1 MICGHT
7 KTETSDDYAKAAVHI
22 PYSFTVE
29 LPDRGQY
36 GFLLPANQILT
47 VGRELWATAGVV
59 CSALLSDQ
67 Y

>member
-1 MICGHT
+1 MFPSLYHFAILQ
-7 KTETSDDYAKAAVHI
+7 AAAEI

-59 CSALLSDQ
+59 
-67 Y
+67 